1 MSQLKNPPDVGL
13 AATALDVANLE
24 APKLAAWF
32 LSDLSRE
39 PAILCMVELSGSEP

>member
-1 MSQLKNPPDVGL
+1 MSDRGVSNGGRELERSPVSQLKKPPDVGL

-32 LSDLSRE
+32 
-39 PAILCMVELSGSEP
+39 